1 MALKASTVNKLKGTL
16 IVTLFGMVI
25 GPLFVCLAFGF
36 ELDRAIKGIIA
47 GSFISFMS
55 SFFEKFVYDPKL
67 KKLKFS
73 LVVIIRTVVYI
84 FIISFT
90 VISVW
95 VVHESAINN
104 RGFIDTMQ
112 TEDFRYFMTKGDF
125 PVILLFAIT
134 ISFITNFLL
143 QLNSL
148 LGRGVLLSFLT
159 GKYHK
164 PKIEERFFMFLDLE
178 SSTTIAETIGP
189 LKYHRFMN
197 SYFFDLNDPIV
208 ESKGEI
214 YQYVGDEVVI
224 SWTKANAIK
233 NLNCIKCYFDIKE
246 KIEQLQEKYIKE
258 FGLIPGFKAGVHY
271 GEVVIGEVG
280 DSRKEI
286 VFHGDV
292 MNTASRIQ
300 GQAKVLNKQ
309 FVISEDALKYM
320 NLNGIYRSENM
331 GKVKLK
337 GKERETEIYSVIK
350 NNSGKA

>member
-1 MALKASTVNKLKGTL
+1 MALKAKTVNKLKGTL
-16 IVTLFGMVI
+16 VVTLFGMII
-25 GPLFVCLAFGF
+25 GPLFVCIAFGF
-36 ELDRAIKGIIA
+36 ELDRALKGIIA
-47 GSFISFMS
+47 GSLISFLS
-55 SFFEKFVYDPKL
+55 SFFEKFIYDTKL

-73 LVVIIRTVVYI
+73 LAVFIRTFVYI
-84 FIISFT
+84 FIITFT

-95 VVHESAINN
+95 VVHESAINS
-104 RGFIDTMQ
+104 RGLIATLQ

-125 PVILLFAIT
+125 PTILLFAIT
-134 ISFITNFLL
+134 ISFIFNFLI

-148 LGRGVLLSFLT
+148 LGKGVLLSFLT

-189 LKYHRFMN
+189 VKYHEFMN
-197 SYFFDLNDPIV
+197 SYFFDLNDPII

-224 SWTKANAIK
+224 SWTKPNGIK
-233 NLNCIKCYFDIKE
+233 KLNCIKCYFDIKE
-246 KIEQLQEKYIKE
+246 KIESLQDKYIKE

-300 GQAKVLNKQ
+300 GQSKVLNKQ
-309 FVISEDALKYM
+309 FLISEDALKYM
-320 NLNGIYRSENM
+320 NLDGKYKSENM
-331 GKVKLK
+331 GKFKLK
-337 GKERETEIYSVIK
+337 GKEHETEIFSIIH
-350 NNSGKA
+350 A